1 MLWIYDLGMTITEL
15 TIELSKAKERLM
27 YCLDAEDRILR
38 GGQRFVFDDGDMVRT
53 VERADLGM
61 VAQRINYWRS
71 VVADL
76 ERQIASGGKRSPSYL
91 VVR

>member
-1 MLWIYDLGMTITEL
+1 MTITEL
-15 TIELSKAKERLM
+15 TIELSKAKERLT

-76 ERQIASGGKRSPSYL
+76 ERQIASGGKKSPSYL